1 MLRLLGTRFIFRIN
15 KSFLIK
21 NENKKIQYVQN
32 NFLWH
37 QNINFNLND
46 VDDLEEKTDKKK
58 KKSPKIPK
66 ITLIHPNNSIT
77 ITQLEDAE
85 KLADRRNL
93 QLVHVSDESKNNR
106 QIYKLVEY
114 SKIKEEEKEEE
125 KKEKKEKE
133 CDKKKVKSTKLFTIK
148 SDIMDYDLN
157 VKINNINKVLKKK
170 HKVKI
175 FFIHPDGIRDGII
188 KNVKSKV
195 QGIFS
200 EEKKKGSNTVFIY
213 SPSENE
219 NISSKDNTV

>member
-93 QLVHVSDESKNNR
+93 QLVH
-106 QIYKLVEY
+106 
-114 SKIKEEEKEEE
+114 
-125 KKEKKEKE
+125 
-133 CDKKKVKSTKLFTIK
+133 
-148 SDIMDYDLN
+148 
-157 VKINNINKVLKKK
+157 
-170 HKVKI
+170 
-175 FFIHPDGIRDGII
+175 DGII

>member
-175 FFIHPDGIRDGII
+175 FFIHPDGIR
-188 KNVKSKV
+188 VKR
-195 QGIFS
+195 
-200 EEKKKGSNTVFIY
+200 
-213 SPSENE
+213 
-219 NISSKDNTV
+219 